1 MKNQYPSKEIFLLVF
16 LIATGILF
24 FVYSK
29 NSGVERYDRASTA
42 TSTNATTTTVEMAQ
56 EVPKVLD
63 TALYDQK
70 MKQLA
75 NNPVVIVSTSS
86 ATSTPPKKY
95 LWPVKTVYPNYGALL
110 PFNRIVA
117 YYGNF
122 YSKQMGVL
130 GEYPEDVMLAKLAA
144 EVKKWQ
150 LADPSTPVIPAI
162 HYIASTAQ
170 ASPGK
175 DNKYMFQMPFSEID
189 KSLELGKKANGI
201 VFLDLQIGNSDVMTE
216 VREIAK
222 YLVMPQVHLGIDP
235 EFAMKPGD
243 RPGTKVGTIDAKE
256 INQVAAFLA
265 KIVRDN
271 NLPPKILIIHR
282 FTSNMVTNY
291 QDIRPLPEV
300 QIVMDMDG
308 WGDQHLKEATYN
320 TIIYKEPV
328 QFTGFKLFYKN
339 DIKKPGSKMFT
350 PEEVLKLR
358 PIPSYIQYQ

>member
-1 MKNQYPSKEIFLLVF
+1 
-16 LIATGILF
+16 
-24 FVYSK
+24 
-29 NSGVERYDRASTA
+29 
-42 TSTNATTTTVEMAQ
+42 
-56 EVPKVLD
+56 
-63 TALYDQK
+63 
-70 MKQLA
+70 
-75 NNPVVIVSTSS
+75 
-86 ATSTPPKKY
+86 
-95 LWPVKTVYPNYGALL
+95 
-110 PFNRIVA
+110 
-117 YYGNF
+117 
-122 YSKQMGVL
+122 
-130 GEYPEDVMLAKLAA
+130 
-144 EVKKWQ
+144 
-150 LADPSTPVIPAI
+150 
-162 HYIASTAQ
+162 
-170 ASPGK
+170 
-175 DNKYMFQMPFSEID
+175 
-189 KSLELGKKANGI
+189 
-201 VFLDLQIGNSDVMTE
+201 
-216 VREIAK
+216 
-222 YLVMPQVHLGIDP
+222 
-235 EFAMKPGD
+235 
-243 RPGTKVGTIDAKE
+243 VGTIDAKE